1 VSASTDLHDELVAF
15 LREYYRDE
23 IGELAQH
30 YPAEQQSLTL
40 FVSDLVQRFAR
51 QDRPDVHE
59 DVYDNTEQLRRRF
72 EDAVA
77 EVDLPGDISLT
88 DVNVRFAGLTD
99 ADVYHVGEYST
110 DQLGQLVAISGQ
122 VNKATQSYPRIT
134 EAAFEC
140 LRCGTMTRVP
150 QDDTWQEPH
159 ECQGCERQGP
169 FTILQD
175 HSTLKEEQKLRIQL
189 PPEDQHGQ
197 TDADIDVTVDGDLV
211 NSVNVGD
218 RVTATAV
225 LSGTFGDG
233 DDPGAGEYTACLDT
247 VDINETDFTDID
259 VTADDLERIR
269 EIAAD
274 DPYQTIVDS
283 IAPSLQGIDEIKLAI
298 GLQLF
303 GGTRKE
309 LPDGSVER
317 GISHV
322 LLIGDPG
329 TGKSA
334 LLSWADNLAPR
345 SIYSDGKG
353 SSAAGLTA
361 SAVRDDFGGD
371 QWTIEGG
378 TIVKA
383 HNGLACIDELD
394 DMDPDDRSALHTAL
408 EKQEVP
414 VAKAGINTRLPARAT
429 LLAAANPKHGRFD
442 EYEPIAEQIDLK
454 PTLFSRF
461 DLIFTL
467 SDRPERDR
475 DTDIAGHKLDTAE
488 VGQRI
493 KAGEHVPE
501 QMRERVEPTVEPELM
516 RAYIAHA
523 KTAVTPVYTDEAKQ
537 LAKEEFVSLRMANAE
552 QGEDPNHDDPVPV
565 TYRKMEAFTRL
576 AEASARVRLS
586 DQITTEDVLRATRLI
601 KSCLADV
608 GLDHETGEFDAD
620 IVETGASKTQTDR
633 MKLVKS
639 TIEELEVES
648 SWGAPES
655 DIIEAIT
662 AEGIDETVIH
672 NSIEKLKNKGEV
684 YAPGKN
690 DGEIHYRTT

>member
-1 VSASTDLHDELVAF
+1 VSTTIDLHEELVGF
-15 LREYYRDE
+15 LRDYYRDDL
-23 IGELAQH
+23 GELAQH
-30 YPAEQQSLTL
+30 YPNERQSLTIDIDDI
-40 FVSDLVQRFAR
+40 VARFAA
-51 QDRPDVHE
+51 DERPDVHL
-59 DVYDNTEQLRRRF
+59 DVYDRTEQVRRRF
-72 EDAVA
+72 EDAIADVT
-77 EVDLPGDISLT
+77 LPGGVSLT
-88 DVNVRFAGLTD
+88 DVNVRFSGLTD
-99 ADVYHVGEYST
+99 ADTYRIGEYHT
-110 DQLGQLVAISGQ
+110 KQLGELLAIRGQ
-122 VNKATQSYPRIT
+122 VNKATQSYPRIVD
-134 EAAFEC
+134 AAFEC
-140 LRCGTMTRVP
+140 VRCGTLTRVP
-150 QDDTWQEPH
+150 QDEGWQEPH

-169 FTILQD
+169 FQIRQD
-175 HSTLKEEQKLRIQL
+175 ECDLKEEQKLRIQL

-211 NSVNVGD
+211 DTVNVGD
-218 RVTATAV
+218 RVTAAGV
-225 LSGTFGDG
+225 LQGTFGEG
-233 DDPGAGEYTACLDT
+233 DDPGAGEYTARLDD

-259 VTADDLERIR
+259 VTEEDLERIR
-269 EIAAD
+269 EIASD

-303 GGTRKE
+303 GGTRKT

-442 EYEPIAEQIDLK
+442 EYEPIADQIDLK

-475 DTDIAGHKLDTAE
+475 DTDIAGHKLNTAE

-493 KAGEHVPE
+493 EAGAHVPDT
-501 QMRERVEPTVEPELM
+501 MRERVEPAVEPELM

-523 KTAVTPVYTDEAKQ
+523 KTAVTPVYTDAAKQ
-537 LAKEEFVSLRMANAE
+537 LAKEEFVALRMANAE
-552 QGEDPNHDDPVPV
+552 QGEDPDHDDPVPV
-565 TYRKMEAFTRL
+565 TYRKMEAFTRI

-586 DQITTEDVLRATRLI
+586 DEITVEDVERATTLI

-620 IVETGASKTQTDR
+620 IVETGTSKSQSDR
-633 MKLVKS
+633 MKTVKA
-639 TIEELEVES
+639 TIAELENES

-655 DIIEAIT
+655 DVIGAASSEGLTESAVHETIT
-662 AEGIDETVIH
+662 E
-672 NSIEKLKNKGEV
+672 LKTSGEV
-684 YAPGKN
+684 YEPGKN